1 MRSLGSYVKETTLT
15 LNTPDS
21 FRFRDGDG
29 QRLVFTMDIKLLY
42 TVIPNDGGL
51 CALEYYLDKREMLE
65 PPTDTLLRMAELV
78 LTLNTFELNGEFY
91 KQTGGVAMG
100 SRLGPNYA
108 FLFVAY
114 VEERVL
120 SSYTGIRPELYERY
134 MDDVLHVMKKTS
146 VSSLNL
152 LPRSTLTLNI
162 HYLFQGQTSV
172 PGYLQDA
179 SS

>member
-29 QRLVFTMDIKLLY
+29 QRMVFTMDIKLLF

-51 CALEYYLDKREMLE
+51 CALQYYLDKREMLE
-65 PPTDTLLRMAELV
+65 PPTDTLLGMAEIV
-78 LTLNTFELNGEFY
+78 LTLNTYELNG
-91 KQTGGVAMG
+91 
-100 SRLGPNYA
+100 
-108 FLFVAY
+108 Y
-114 VEERVL
+114 VEERML
-120 SSYTGIRPELYERY
+120 SSYTSITPELYERY

-172 PGYLQDA
+172 PGYLQEA

>member
-1 MRSLGSYVKETTLT
+1 MRSLGSYIKETTLT
-15 LNTPDS
+15 LNIPDS
-21 FRFRDGDG
+21 LRFRDGDE
-29 QRLVFTMDIKLLY
+29 QRLVFTMDIKSLY
-42 TVIPNDGGL
+42 RVIPNDGGL
-51 CALEYYLDKREMLE
+51 CAQQYYLDKREMLE
-65 PPTDTLLRMAELV
+65 PSTDTLLRLAELV